1 MTIQCPFIN
10 NFMSKEKQLKSIG
23 RLLEIMDDLREKC
36 PWDKKQTFES
46 LKPLTIEETY
56 ELVDAISE
64 NNFEEIKNE
73 LGDLLLHVIFYSKIA
88 SESNQFDI
96 SDVADQISKKLIYR
110 HPHVYDKT
118 KNINESEVRLNWE
131 KLKLKDG
138 RESVLQGV
146 PKSLPS
152 ILKSM
157 RIQQK
162 ASNFGFDWNGQKKVK
177 NKILEELEELS
188 YELETGDFNSIEDE
202 FGDLIF
208 SVINFGIHIG
218 VNPDSALEKANKKFI
233 KRFMVLENKMKSENK
248 SFQNTSLDE
257 LKKYWEIAKE

>member
-1 MTIQCPFIN
+1 
-10 NFMSKEKQLKSIG
+10 MSKEKQLKSIG
-23 RLLEIMDDLREKC
+23 HLLEIMDDLREKC

-64 NNFEEIKNE
+64 NNIEEIKNE
-73 LGDLLLHVIFYSKIA
+73 LGDLLLHIIFYSKIA

-96 SDVADQISKKLIYR
+96 SDVADGISKRLIYR

-118 KNINESEVRLNWE
+118 EKINESEVKLNWE

-138 RESVLQGV
+138 RKSVLQGV

-162 ASNFGFDWNGQKKVK
+162 VSNVGFDWDDKVKVK
-177 NKILEELEELS
+177 NKILEELNELS
-188 YELETGDFNSIEDE
+188 DELEIGDFKRIEDE

-208 SVINFGIHIG
+208 SVINFGRHIG
-218 VNPDSALEKANKKFI
+218 INPDSALEKTNKKFI

-248 SFQNTSLDE
+248 NFQNTSLDD
-257 LKKYWEIAKE
+257 LNKYWELVKKKH

>member
-1 MTIQCPFIN
+1 
-10 NFMSKEKQLKSIG
+10 MSKEKQLKSIG

-64 NNFEEIKNE
+64 NNIEEIKNE

-88 SESNQFDI
+88 SESNKFDI
-96 SDVADQISKKLIYR
+96 SDVADGISKKLIYR

-162 ASNFGFDWNGQKKVK
+162 ASNVGFDWNDKRKVK

-188 YELETGDFNSIEDE
+188 DELEREDFNSIEDE

-208 SVINFGIHIG
+208 SVINFGRHIG
-218 VNPDSALEKANKKFI
+218 VNPDSALEKTNKKFI
-233 KRFMVLENKMKSENK
+233 KRFMLLENKMKSENK

-257 LKKYWEIAKE
+257 LNKYWEMVK

>member
-64 NNFEEIKNE
+64 NNIEEIKNE

-88 SESNQFDI
+88 SESNKFDI
-96 SDVADQISKKLIYR
+96 SDVADGISKKLIYR

-162 ASNFGFDWNGQKKVK
+162 ASNVGFDWNDKRKVK

-188 YELETGDFNSIEDE
+188 DELEREDFNSIEDE

-208 SVINFGIHIG
+208 SVINFGRHIG
-218 VNPDSALEKANKKFI
+218 VNPDSALEKTNKKFI
-233 KRFMVLENKMKSENK
+233 KRFMLLENKMKSENK

-257 LKKYWEIAKE
+257 LNKYWEMVK